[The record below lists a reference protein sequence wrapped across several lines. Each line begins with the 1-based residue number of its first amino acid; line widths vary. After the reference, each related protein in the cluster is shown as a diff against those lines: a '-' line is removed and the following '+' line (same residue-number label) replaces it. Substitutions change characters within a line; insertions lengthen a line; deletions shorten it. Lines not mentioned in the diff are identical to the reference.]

1 MPWDFLHLVA
11 LVHAYLPPNWH
22 RFTAGRPTMIDMET
36 IRAAA
41 ARLVAAATS
50 PARVILF
57 GSYARGTADEG
68 SDLDLMVIEQEV
80 PDKAA
85 EYMRLME
92 AVGRVAPGVGLDLLI
107 YPMSE
112 YERRGQVP
120 GTVLFE
126 ARVEGQ
132 VLHDALQ

>member
-1 MPWDFLHLVA
+1 M
-11 LVHAYLPPNWH
+11 
-22 RFTAGRPTMIDMET
+22 
-36 IRAAA
+36 
-41 ARLVAAATS
+41 ART
-50 PARVILF
+50 RVILF
-57 GSYARGTADEG
+57 GSYARGTGDEG
-68 SDLDLMVIEQEV
+68 SDLDLVVIEREV

-107 YPMSE
+107 YPMCE

-132 VLHDALQ
+132 VLHDALY

>member
-1 MPWDFLHLVA
+1 
-11 LVHAYLPPNWH
+11 
-22 RFTAGRPTMIDMET
+22 
-36 IRAAA
+36 
-41 ARLVAAATS
+41 
-50 PARVILF
+50 
-57 GSYARGTADEG
+57 
-68 SDLDLMVIEQEV
+68 MVIEREV

-92 AVGRVAPGVGLDLLI
+92 AVGSVAPGVGLDLLI
-107 YPMSE
+107 YPMGE

-132 VLHDALQ
+132 VLHDALY